1 MNFYFII
8 IIIIKRI
15 INNNIEDVLFDSII
29 GDDYNL
35 TSIYH
40 YNDKNIKIKHLTKN
54 AKNQIICIF
63 GVLVNLQGIMIE
75 NEMIDWLS
83 PEYDIYCVYQKYPG
97 KLYEYPYFRFAQWI
111 MQKLNKNILLYLHTK
126 GAFNKSPNQIHV
138 RKIWMNEFTNPRN
151 KNYIQPILKNITDIS
166 APFRIGFCTW
176 YNGMFISKR
185 AFDLIHEVPIKK
197 TRGFYEGG
205 IFSLKSIRI
214 KGILKDSIKASRV
227 GKAVMYHLE
236 FLKKKKK
243 EIDIFIQDSLLFVF
257 IFIIKLYIIIL
268 LKFFKYKKEKKTLPL
283 KLIYRME
290 IPYSLNI

>member
-8 IIIIKRI
+8 LIIIKRI

-29 GDDYNL
+29 GDNYNL

-54 AKNQIICIF
+54 AKNKIICIF
-63 GVLVNLQGIMIE
+63 GVLVNLQGIIIE
-75 NEMIDWLS
+75 NEMLDWLS

-126 GAFNKSPNQIHV
+126 GAFHKFSYQITV
-138 RKIWMNEFTNPRN
+138 RKIWKNEFTNPRN
-151 KNYIQPILKNITDIS
+151 KKYIQPILKNITDIS
-166 APFRIGFCTW
+166 APFTIGFCTW
-176 YNGMFISKR
+176 FNGMFISKR
-185 AFDLIHEVPIKK
+185 AFDLIHEVPKK
-197 TRGFYEGG
+197 NDRGFYEGG
-205 IFSLKSIRI
+205 LFSLKSIRI
-214 KGILKDSIKASRV
+214 KGIIKNRIRIFGV
-227 GKAVMYHLE
+227 KKAAVYYLE
-236 FLKKKKK
+236 FLKKKKTK
-243 EIDIFIQDSLLFVF
+243 IDIIIQDSLLFVF
-257 IFIIKLYIIIL
+257 IIIIKLYIIIP

-290 IPYSLNI
+290 MPNSLNI